1 MLDEAV
7 EDIVYDEDIFEGE
20 TTFYVIR
27 ADNFGA
33 QDAEGDC
40 CLFVYYDCVEDKLWS
55 GHYLRVL
62 C

>member
-40 CLFVYYDCVEDKLWS
+40 CLFVYYDCVEDKL
-55 GHYLRVL
+55 
-62 C
+62 